1 MTQRAGPGRPGLRL
15 IWLAARAGDMPAAWA
30 RPAPGADPASQLRAR
45 SITDP
50 GRQVG
55 ALTWVAE
62 ALARAGQHEQ
72 AETLARSIT
81 DQ

>member
-1 MTQRAGPGRPGLRL
+1 VAQRVGPGRPGLRL
-15 IWLAARAGDMPAAWA
+15 IWVAARAVTCPQHGPGP
-30 RPAPGADPASQLRAR
+30 RPAADPASRLRAR

-62 ALARAGQHEQ
+62 ALARAGPHEQ